1 MRLAKDHYF
10 ANLMLTA
17 YYVSVSIVYL
27 KKIIYKSSFMCNNIT
42 SETSRQMERNSR
54 RMF

>member
-10 ANLMLTA
+10 ANFMLIA
-17 YYVSVSIVYL
+17 YYVRVSIVYF
-27 KKIIYKSSFMCNNIT
+27 KIIYKFSFICNNIT
-42 SETSRQMERNSR
+42 SETSRQTERNSR